1 MAYEDDIKN
10 SLKSQV
16 LNQWKQLGATNIGGG
31 ISLEDRA
38 QGLAERL
45 YANQITDLSKIGM
58 GYGTGPMAQAM
69 INRATAINK
78 FGNALR
84 KTTPSEEA
92 AARLQETVNRLSNK
106 TPYLTY
112 DGRQIGFLGDI
123 GTGENWQPTGYL
135 QPGNL
140 ASWGAQGE
148 GAVSYTVQQAPNG
161 QVYFIPSWGS
171 TSDLGSIAPILSI
184 GASLLAP
191 GIGSALASTLGTS
204 AAVGS
209 ALAGGLIGG
218 TLSEATGGDFLKGAI
233 SGGLGAAAAPIS
245 GGISEA
251 VGGGMLGSA
260 LGQGLTSAGLAEL
273 QGGDAG
279 QALLTG
285 AVMGAANYVPPAQGM
300 NSPLTPAQIESGLGT
315 EGYGTGA
322 AAQESGLFTTPPS
335 INVDYSITPPV
346 SSPIIPDMGAQGLQP
361 PVEPI
366 IPDIGAQGLLTPDVS
381 ISLIPDM
388 GAQGIIVPPA
398 YTPPVEYIPEVS
410 TVGSGAYTQTSYPI
424 DMAELAAADAMQLMN
439 QGVGIPAV
447 EQNLVASGLD
457 PLIAADLTQQISL
470 DPTLT
475 SNDLANKLIS
485 TYGSNI
491 YDTTID
497 QINEAAPKSTEQPA
511 LPTSTD
517 INWGALAKGLM
528 GLLAANQAAQAVP
541 SVQAPI
547 TGTSFRPTDTM
558 PVYSPEYFQ
567 QIQQYYNTYLPST
580 PRDVATP
587 LEQWYSNGY
596 VEPDSVTAKLF
607 SGG

>member
-1 MAYEDDIKN
+1 MPAGGARYIALDGSHHYTAAKEEAADAAFLKTEAGAAYLQRNQDIANIKD
-10 SLKSQV
+10 QV
-16 LNQWKQLGATNIGGG
+16 LNQWKQLGATNIPGG

-58 GYGTGPMAQAM
+58 GYGTGPIAQAM
-69 INRATAINK
+69 INMATGMNK
-78 FGNALR
+78 LVSTVF
-84 KTTPSEEA
+84 KKIPSEEA
-92 AARLQETVNRLSNK
+92 AARLQETVNKLSNK

-123 GTGENWQPTGYL
+123 GTGENWQPSGFL
-135 QPGNL
+135 QPRGL

-148 GAVSYTVQQAPNG
+148 GAVSYTAKQAPNG
-161 QVYFIPSWGS
+161 QVYFVPSWGS

-184 GASLLAP
+184 GAGLLAP

-260 LGQGLTSAGLAEL
+260 IGQGLTSAGLAEL

-300 NSPLTPAQIESGLGT
+300 NSTLTPAQIESGIGT
-315 EGYGTGA
+315 EGYGVGA
-322 AAQESGLFTTPPS
+322 QAQASGLFNPG
-335 INVDYSITPPV
+335 V
-346 SSPIIPDMGAQGLQP
+346 
-361 PVEPI
+361 
-366 IPDIGAQGLLTPDVS
+366 IGSQAN
-381 ISLIPDM
+381 
-388 GAQGIIVPPA
+388 
-398 YTPPVEYIPEVS
+398 
-410 TVGSGAYTQTSYPI
+410 TQTSYPI
-424 DMAELAAADAMQLMN
+424 DMAELAAADAIQLTQ
-439 QGVGIPAV
+439 QGIGIPAV

-457 PLIAADLTQQISL
+457 PLVAADMTQQIAL
-470 DPTLT
+470 TPGLT
-475 SNDLANKLIS
+475 STELANNLIS
-485 TYGSNI
+485 TYGSNL

-497 QINEAAPKSTEQPA
+497 QINQAAPKSTEQPT
-511 LPTSTD
+511 LPTSAD

-547 TGTSFRPTDTM
+547 TGTSFRPEDTM

-567 QIQQYYNTYLPST
+567 QVQQYYNTYLPST

-587 LEQWYSNGY
+587 LEQWYSSGY

>member
-1 MAYEDDIKN
+1 MDYVQILL
-10 SLKSQV
+10 SRLKEGVDTFKAAVAKREAAIAPITQQI
-16 LNQWKQLGATNIGGG
+16 LDQWKQIGATNIPGGLS
-31 ISLEDRA
+31 IEQRA
-38 QGLAERL
+38 RGLAERL
-45 YANQITDLSKIGM
+45 YVNRITDLTKLGL
-58 GYGTGPMAQAM
+58 G
-69 INRATAINK
+69 
-78 FGNALR
+78 
-84 KTTPSEEA
+84 KTTSQEEPA
-92 AARLQETVNRLSNK
+92 T
-106 TPYLTY
+106 YLTY
-112 DGRQIGFLGDI
+112 GDRQIGFLGDI
-123 GTGENWQPTGYL
+123 GTSENWTPSGYL

-148 GAVSYTVQQAPNG
+148 GAVSYSVQQAPNG

-184 GASLLAP
+184 GAGLLAP

-260 LGQGLTSAGLAEL
+260 VGQGLTSAGLAEL

-300 NSPLTPAQIESGLGT
+300 NSVLTPAQIESGIGT
-315 EGYGTGA
+315 EGYGVGA
-322 AAQESGLFTTPPS
+322 QAQASGLFDPS
-335 INVDYSITPPV
+335 I
-346 SSPIIPDMGAQGLQP
+346 
-361 PVEPI
+361 
-366 IPDIGAQGLLTPDVS
+366 IGSQAN
-381 ISLIPDM
+381 
-388 GAQGIIVPPA
+388 
-398 YTPPVEYIPEVS
+398 
-410 TVGSGAYTQTSYPI
+410 TQTSYPI
-424 DMAELAAADAMQLMN
+424 DMAELAAADAIQLTQ
-439 QGVGIPAV
+439 QGIGIPAV

-457 PLIAADLTQQISL
+457 PLVAADMTQQIAL
-470 DPTLT
+470 TPGLT
-475 SNDLANKLIS
+475 STELANNLIS
-485 TYGSNI
+485 TYGSNL

-497 QINEAAPKSTEQPA
+497 QINQAAPKSTEQPA
-511 LPTSTD
+511 LPTSAD
-517 INWGALAKGLM
+517 INWDALAKGLM

-541 SVQAPI
+541 SAQAPI
-547 TGTSFRPTDTM
+547 TGTSFRPADTM

-567 QIQQYYNTYLPST
+567 QVQQYYNTYLPST

-587 LEQWYSNGY
+587 LEQWYSSGY

>member
-84 KTTPSEEA
+84 KTTPSEET

-300 NSPLTPAQIESGLGT
+300 NSTLTPAQIESGIGT
-315 EGYGTGA
+315 EGYGVGA
-322 AAQESGLFTTPPS
+322 QAQASGLFNPS
-335 INVDYSITPPV
+335 V
-346 SSPIIPDMGAQGLQP
+346 
-361 PVEPI
+361 
-366 IPDIGAQGLLTPDVS
+366 IGSQAT
-381 ISLIPDM
+381 
-388 GAQGIIVPPA
+388 
-398 YTPPVEYIPEVS
+398 
-410 TVGSGAYTQTSYPI
+410 TQTSYPV
-424 DMAELAAADAMQLMN
+424 DMAELAAADAIQLTQ
-439 QGVGIPAV
+439 QGIGIPAV

-457 PLIAADLTQQISL
+457 PLVAADMTQQIAL
-470 DPTLT
+470 TPGLT
-475 SNDLANKLIS
+475 STELANNLIS
-485 TYGSNI
+485 TYGSNL

-497 QINEAAPKSTEQPA
+497 QINQAAPKSTEQPA

-547 TGTSFRPTDTM
+547 TGTSFRPADTM

-587 LEQWYSNGY
+587 LQQWYSSGY